1 MTTVSLITYC
11 VALAIAVA
19 IPGPGIMALLGTA
32 LGRGFKPAFA
42 MLLGI
47 TLGDLTWLTLAILGL
62 AAVSELYADIFL
74 VAKLIG
80 AAYLLYLAYRF
91 WKSSDAPHASEAVN
105 KSGIFALMLNGYVVC
120 LSNPKPILFYLAL
133 APVLLDMSAITLADY
148 VVILSCTASI
158 LLLVALPYLL
168 LAAGAREWLSSTRV
182 YKWMNRTAAVIIGAA
197 ALAIGFRA
205 H

>member
-1 MTTVSLITYC
+1 MTTVSLIAYC
-11 VALAIAVA
+11 IALAIAVA

-42 MLLGI
+42 MLIGI
-47 TLGDLTWLTLAILGL
+47 TFGDLTWLTLAILGL
-62 AAVSELYADIFL
+62 AAVSELYADAFL
-74 VAKLIG
+74 VAKIIG
-80 AAYLLYLAYRF
+80 AAYLLYLAYKF
-91 WKSSDAPHASEAVN
+91 WMSSDTPKKTEVVN
-105 KSGIFALMLNGYVVC
+105 KRGIFALTLNGYIIC

-133 APVLLDMSAITLADY
+133 APVLLDMSAITLSDY
-148 VVILSCTASI
+148 FVILGCTAAI
-158 LLLVALPYLL
+158 LLLVAVPYLL

-182 YKWMNRTAAVIIGAA
+182 YKWMNRSAAVIIGAA